1 MPVSPVRNQD
11 SVVPEEA
18 STDRNV
24 ERPGRRRLLRL
35 AAAAGIA
42 LSLYTLCG
50 FLLVPR
56 LARWAIQ
63 EKGRA
68 ALHREVTLREVRFNP
83 FTLEL
88 NLTGLRIRDRDR
100 QPLFSLDRLH
110 LELAPSGIFKR
121 AWRLRELRI
130 DRPSVELRILRDGKL
145 SVADLLTGDNNS
157 APLTRLIID
166 RFVLRDGK
174 LDFIDESVTPPVA
187 VSLTPVNAEVRDLV
201 TLPEQRGEH
210 ALSIAFAAESTKSSI
225 RMIGQQTI
233 SPFGLFGR
241 IEARNIA
248 LAPLAERLDPGAPIL
263 LRRGQADVSVDYA
276 LRRHKAGGLQ
286 LEATRGELTATG
298 LALSPRGQSAEELVI
313 PRLEVRDARIA
324 FPVRRVEIGSV
335 RIIEPRG
342 SMGWDTQGRFNWTS
356 QSGAPQD
363 RQPSSAQP
371 PVAARWSVKLDK
383 TTIERGALHIENQQT
398 ATPVRLDLDGMTI
411 EATGISNSASA
422 PILLSAAANANG
434 HGRISLRGTLVP
446 SPFSL
451 DCQSSLS
458 AIELIP
464 FRPYA
469 DSIRGLTLAGG
480 SFSFDGRMLFSSQ
493 QPYLIEGSGV
503 ISGLEFLDAN
513 NQRLLGCRTATLHQ
527 LRFDGSSS
535 RSRIRAV
542 DVDGMYA
549 NVEIDKQK
557 NLNLSAIGSSSS
569 DTAEAKKGSFDIGLI
584 NIRNGTIDYRDDSL
598 VLPFVTAISSTNG
611 KISDFSTTGSAAST
625 IRLDGDVADHGSMR
639 AEGTMQA
646 DDPFAGT
653 DLSMRFKS
661 IPMPKL
667 TPYFAEFAGYEIE
680 RGTLDLDLHY
690 RIVDRKLA
698 GDHRV
703 VATDL
708 TLGKKIGG
716 TKAGFAVRLAVA
728 LLKDRNGLIA
738 LQVPIE
744 GNVDSPEFN
753 YRAVFWEALKTI
765 LGSVVKSPFRALGRS
780 MGIDGENLEL
790 VSFDPGMATF
800 IPPEAEKLRKIAGE
814 LAVRPELTLEIEGR
828 FDPELDAE
836 EMRKAKLESLIA
848 ARREAPKTGATEPP
862 SLETILETLYSE
874 TFSPERLAQE
884 RAKFTT
890 APAPPQ
896 PEPPKSERG
905 RKTAPPATA
914 AAAAAPSF
922 DGDGFYD
929 EIRRQLVAAQTI
941 SSDELRALGRARAA
955 AIASALT
962 SSGTLQATRLKAL
975 EPTEAKRKLG
985 SQEVRSEM
993 KLSTRR
999 LGSAASTDD

>member
-1 MPVSPVRNQD
+1 VRK
-11 SVVPEEA
+11 ET
-18 STDRNV
+18 STDRGI

-35 AAAAGIA
+35 IAAAGIA
-42 LSLYTLCG
+42 LSLYTLSG

-68 ALHREVTLREVRFNP
+68 ALHREVTLREISFNP

-110 LELAPSGIFKR
+110 LKLALSGIFKR

-130 DRPSVELRILRDGKL
+130 DRPSVELRILRDGKP
-145 SVADLLTGDNNS
+145 SVADLLTGGNNS
-157 APLTRLIID
+157 ATLPRLIID
-166 RFVLRDGK
+166 RFAIRDGK

-187 VSLTPVNAEVRDLV
+187 VSFTPVNAEVRDLV

-210 ALSIAFAAESTKSSI
+210 ALSIAFARGSTKSSI

-233 SPFGLFGR
+233 SPFGLSGR

-248 LAPLAERLDPGAPIL
+248 LPPLTERLSSGAPIL
-263 LRRGQADVSVDYA
+263 LRRGQADVSIDYA
-276 LRRHKAGGLQ
+276 VRRRKAGGLQ
-286 LEATRGELTATG
+286 LETTRGELVATG
-298 LALSPRGQSAEELVI
+298 LALSPRGQSADQLVI
-313 PRLEVRDARIA
+313 PRLEVRGAGIA
-324 FPVRRVEIGSV
+324 FPARRVEVGSV

-342 SMGWDTQGRFNWTS
+342 SMGWDNQGRLNWSS
-356 QSGAPQD
+356 QSGAPQY
-363 RQPSSAQP
+363 RQPSSPRPA
-371 PVAARWSVKLDK
+371 VAARWSVKLDK
-383 TTIERGALHIENQQT
+383 TTIERGALHIEDQRM

-411 EATGISNSASA
+411 EATGISNSAGT
-422 PILLSAAANANG
+422 PIVLSAAANANG
-434 HGRISLRGTLVP
+434 HGRISLHGTLVP

-451 DCQSSLS
+451 DCQSSLA
-458 AIELIP
+458 AIELTP
-464 FRPYA
+464 FRPYF

-480 SFSFDGRMLFSSQ
+480 NLGFDGRMLFSSQ

-503 ISGLEFLDAN
+503 VSGLEFLDAN
-513 NQRLLGCRTATLHQ
+513 NRRLLGCRTATLHQ

-535 RSRIRAV
+535 RFRIRAV
-542 DVDGMYA
+542 DADGVYA

-557 NLNLSAIGSSSS
+557 NLNLSAIGSS
-569 DTAEAKKGSFDIGLI
+569 DTKDAKKGSFEIALI
-584 NIRNGTIDYRDDSL
+584 SIRNGTIDYRDDSL
-598 VLPFVTAISSTNG
+598 VLPFATAISSATG
-611 KISDFSTTGSAAST
+611 KISDFSTTSTAAST

-646 DDPFAGT
+646 ADPFADT

-708 TLGKKIGG
+708 TLGKKMGG

-753 YRAVFWEALKTI
+753 YRAVFWQAVKTI
-765 LGSVVKSPFRALGRS
+765 LGSVAKSPFRALGRS

-790 VSFDPGMATF
+790 VSFDPGMVTF
-800 IPPEAEKLRKIAGE
+800 IPSEAEKLKKIAGE
-814 LAVRPELTLEIEGR
+814 LSVRPELTLEIEGR

-848 ARREAPKTGATEPP
+848 ARREASKTGATEPP
-862 SLETILETLYSE
+862 SLETILEMLYSE

-890 APAPPQ
+890 ALAPPP

-905 RKTAPPATA
+905 RKAAPPPA
-914 AAAAAPSF
+914 AAVAAAPSF

-975 EPTEAKRKLG
+975 EPTEAKRRPG
-985 SQEVRSEM
+985 AQQVRSEM

-999 LGSAASTDD
+999 PESTGSTDD

>member
-1 MPVSPVRNQD
+1 
-11 SVVPEEA
+11 VPKETA
-18 STDRNV
+18 TDRTI

-35 AAAAGIA
+35 AAAAGVV
-42 LSLYTLCG
+42 LSVYTLSG

-88 NLTGLRIRDRDR
+88 DLTGLRIRDRDR

-110 LELAPSGIFKR
+110 LALALSGIFKR

-130 DRPSVELRILRDGKL
+130 DRPSVELRVLRDGKP

-157 APLTRLIID
+157 VTLPRLIID
-166 RFVLRDGK
+166 RFAIRDGK
-174 LDFIDESVTPPVA
+174 LDFIDESVNPPVA
-187 VSLTPVNAEVRDLV
+187 FSLTPVNALVRDLV

-210 ALSIAFAAESTKSSI
+210 ALSIAFAGENTKSSI

-233 SPFGLFGR
+233 SPFGLSGR

-248 LAPLAERLDPGAPIL
+248 LPPLAVRLSSGAPTL
-263 LRRGQADVSVDYA
+263 LRRGQADVSIDYA

-286 LEATRGELTATG
+286 LETTRGELVATG
-298 LALSPRGQSAEELVI
+298 LALSPRGQSADQLVI
-313 PRLEVRDARIA
+313 PRLEIRGAGIA
-324 FPVRRVEIGSV
+324 FPARRVEIGSV

-342 SMGWDTQGRFNWTS
+342 SMGWDPQGRFNWS
-356 QSGAPQD
+356 QSAAPQYQ
-363 RQPSSAQP
+363 QPSPVQS
-371 PVAARWSVKLDK
+371 PVAAPWSVKLDK
-383 TTIERGALHIENQQT
+383 TTIERGALHIEDQQT

-411 EATGISNSASA
+411 EATGISNNGST
-422 PILLSAAANANG
+422 PIVLSAAANANG

-451 DCQSSLS
+451 DGQSSL
-458 AIELIP
+458 AVIQLTP
-464 FRPYA
+464 FRPYF

-480 SFSFDGRMLFSSQ
+480 NFGFDGRMRFSSQ

-503 ISGLEFLDAN
+503 VSGLEFLDAN

-527 LRFDGSSS
+527 LRLDGSSS
-535 RSRIRAV
+535 RFRIRAV
-542 DVDGMYA
+542 DADGMYA

-557 NLNLSAIGSSSS
+557 NLNLSAIGSS
-569 DTAEAKKGSFDIGLI
+569 DTKEAKKGSFDIGLI

-598 VLPFVTAISSTNG
+598 VLPFATAISSATG
-611 KISDFSTTGSAAST
+611 KISDFSTTSTAAST

-639 AEGTMQA
+639 AEGTMHA
-646 DDPFAGT
+646 ADPFAGT

-708 TLGKKIGG
+708 TLGKKMGG

-728 LLKDRNGLIA
+728 LLKDRNGLIT

-753 YRAVFWEALKTI
+753 YRAVFWQAVKTI
-765 LGSVVKSPFRALGRS
+765 LGGVARSPFRALGRS

-790 VSFDPGMATF
+790 VSFDPGMVTF
-800 IPPEAEKLRKIAGE
+800 IPPEAEKLKKIAGE

-828 FDPELDAE
+828 FDPELDGE

-848 ARREAPKTGATEPP
+848 SRREASKTGATEPP

-874 TFSPERLAQE
+874 NLSPERLAQE
-884 RAKFTT
+884 RARFTT
-890 APAPPQ
+890 EPAPPP

-905 RKTAPPATA
+905 RKAVPPPQTA
-914 AAAAAPSF
+914 AAVAAAPSF
-922 DGDGFYD
+922 DGDAFYD
-929 EIRRQLVAAQTI
+929 EIRKQLVAAQTI

-975 EPTEAKRKLG
+975 EPTEAKRRPG
-985 SQEVRSEM
+985 SQQVRSEM

-999 LGSAASTDD
+999 LGSTGSTDD